1 MFRIRTFAPLAFI
14 VSLAFGSIGFG
25 DPPTPLP
32 VAEFSAP
39 PAALAPQTGV
49 VPPPAYGAMPPAYDV
64 ATPPEGVPAEVIPSQ
79 PPVAGDGVLDAELIR
94 RGGVEFERNCT
105 SCHDGAKSL
114 DKVKPFRDWLTTI
127 RRMAEKA
134 DASIPADTFEPI
146 AAYLASRHPQPAA
159 AAPTPA
165 ATWLMPLPG
174 VTFNGT
180 VSPTWRGGN
189 GDIQNPGFFPDVWVG
204 ANFNNGSPLTARAT
218 ACISCHSDGGLGGG
232 IELVDAALR
241 LDLMRALGYEHPTIR
256 NSVEA
261 GRFIVPF
268 GAFAAQSNPG
278 VYRTVSRPLMYN
290 MGQRVRDADLG
301 DPVLPM
307 PYSDEGAV
315 YSLGVPLTQRI
326 NLNLDGYVVNGLQG
340 TAGGVDFDLS
350 RSYMA
355 TNTAPS
361 VGGRATLGN
370 DMFRVGTSAIG
381 GTFSPTGGV
390 GPNNAKMGY
399 HIFGVDAQFRYRD
412 LFRFQA
418 EYARRNSDHL
428 RGNPAMPINA
438 PDVVDGCYAE
448 GELLLFDYLRT
459 SALFRYDWQRHAA
472 PTAVNF
478 GVPVDAFNVQRF
490 TTGLNF
496 TLRGG
501 SLLMLNY
508 EYWLLP
514 TGFDNIS
521 VYGVRWAATF

>member
-1 MFRIRTFAPLAFI
+1 MFRVRTLTALAFI
-14 VSLAFGSIGFG
+14 VSVTFGSFGFG
-25 DPPTPLP
+25 DPPTALP
-32 VAEFSAP
+32 IAEFTASPSAAVP
-39 PAALAPQTGV
+39 DSGFG
-49 VPPPAYGAMPPAYDV
+49 PPPAEVMSSPTAI
-64 ATPPEGVPAEVIPSQ
+64 ATPAEVIPSQ

-114 DKVKPFRDWLTTI
+114 DKAKPFRDWMATI
-127 RRMAEKA
+127 RRMSEKA
-134 DASIPADTFEPI
+134 DASIPAETFEPI

-159 AAPTPA
+159 DAQPPA
-165 ATWLMPLPG
+165 TAWLMPVPG

-180 VSPTWRGGN
+180 VSPTWRGG
-189 GDIQNPGFFPDVWVG
+189 DDFIQNPGFFPDVWVG
-204 ANFNNGSPLTARAT
+204 VNFNNGSPLSARAT
-218 ACISCHSDGGLGGG
+218 ACISCHGEGGTGGG

-241 LDLMRALGYEHPTIR
+241 LDMMRALGYEHPAIR
-256 NSVEA
+256 SSIEA

-290 MGQRVRDADLG
+290 MGQRVRDGDLG

-315 YSLGVPLTQRI
+315 YSLGVPLTQRV
-326 NLNLDGYVVNGLQG
+326 NLNFDGYVVNGLQG
-340 TAGGVDFDLS
+340 TADGVDFDLS
-350 RSYMA
+350 RSYTA
-355 TNTAPS
+355 SNKAPS

-370 DMFRVGTSAIG
+370 DVFRIGASAIG
-381 GTFSPTGGV
+381 GTFSPSGGA

-399 HIFGVDAQFRYRD
+399 HIFGFDAQFRYRD
-412 LFRFQA
+412 VFRFQA

-428 RGNPAMPINA
+428 RGDPAMPINA

-448 GELLLFDYLRT
+448 SELLLLDFLRT
-459 SALFRYDWQRHAA
+459 SALFRYDWQRHAS
-472 PTAVNF
+472 PTAANF

-514 TGFDNIS
+514 TGFDNLS
-521 VYGVRWAATF
+521 VYGVRWAMTF